1 MGSHVALVKGNRQMG
16 FQVDRA
22 THIVFSFGLMRS
34 PDGIS
39 CWFWLKGI
47 AGRDLRL
54 AQPHRIWFWLKG
66 IVGRDLRLAQPRRFW
81 FWFKEIARW
90 DLTEKKKEKKKKETF
105 RVFLYK
111 AYYAKH

>member
-22 THIVFSFGLMRS
+22 THIFFSFGLMRS

-54 AQPHRIWFWLKG
+54 AQP
-66 IVGRDLRLAQPRRFW
+66 RRFW

-90 DLTEKKKEKKKKETF
+90 DLRTKGKKKKGFSLQSLLCKTLRSF
-105 RVFLYK
+105 
-111 AYYAKH
+111 AS